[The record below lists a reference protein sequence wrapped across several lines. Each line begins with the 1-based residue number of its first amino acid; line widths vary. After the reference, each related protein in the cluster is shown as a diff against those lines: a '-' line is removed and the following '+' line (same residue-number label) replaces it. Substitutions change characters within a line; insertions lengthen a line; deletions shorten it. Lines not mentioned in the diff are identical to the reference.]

1 MVAEGV
7 ENVTSLV
14 CVVCIKGENTARL
27 GRDTLHA
34 VKRRPVHP
42 ILLSLPTG
50 AAFIQKN
57 LRTTLTREG
66 IGTRGRGPQRHRVGR
81 WGVGEREGGAV
92 RHTLFFLSKTSRPV
106 DTQMR
111 APLCHKNTN
120 TKRCTNPS
128 QPRGRLRSTGS
139 HRESGPSATL
149 LTGAHIHPHQ
159 FRPCFYVPPSLR
171 LKGGAGRGRRG
182 RGPRRPD
189 TCMVARLPTRSVQC
203 AHGTIMSPP

>member
-1 MVAEGV
+1 M
-7 ENVTSLV
+7 
-14 CVVCIKGENTARL
+14 
-27 GRDTLHA
+27 
-34 VKRRPVHP
+34 HP

-57 LRTTLTREG
+57 LRTTRLRGHWHAWASETELAVGPGRGGE
-66 IGTRGRGPQRHRVGR
+66 RGRR
-81 WGVGEREGGAV
+81 GET
-92 RHTLFFLSKTSRPV
+92 HPIFLSKTSRPV

-159 FRPCFYVPPSLR
+159 FSPCFYVPPSLR